1 MENNITLEE
10 LYDRKREI
18 VAELDFIEDQIIGA
32 EKFEEYE
39 RLEAEE
45 KEMSNLI
52 KRVNSEVFEPMEM
65 EIKDV
70 GSFLRIYTQDHAKDT
85 KKVNGVIDVTA
96 YTIGDH
102 DFDKKS
108 ILKRMLEPEFK
119 EDLKCV
125 MDTYT
130 QCKMIGRILEFALQ
144 VNIFEGTACEV
155 RILPHRYIDNIV
167 KPELILSI
175 RQVGLHRAGLSV
187 KTIFSRILKF
197 NEVEDEVVGWLNENP
212 IYRNV
217 SLPSLSTKNDVE
229 KLFVV
234 GDTYKNYGGVVDISE
249 ISDVLNKTLDIVD
262 GKYNGDYSIDKY
274 FQDLRNV
281 NI

>member
-1 MENNITLEE
+1 MENAITLEE
-10 LYDRKREI
+10 LYDRKRKI
-18 VAELDFIEDQIIGA
+18 IAELNFIEDQIIGA

-45 KEMSNLI
+45 KEMSDLVD
-52 KRVNSEVFEPMEM
+52 RVNSEVFTPMKM

-70 GSFLRIYTQDHAKDT
+70 GSFLRIYTQDHVEDT

-96 YTIGDH
+96 YTVGDH

-130 QCKMIGRILEFALQ
+130 QCKMIGRILEFNLQ
-144 VNIFEGTACEV
+144 VNIFEGTACQI
-155 RILPHRYIDNIV
+155 RISPHRYTGNIV
-167 KPELILSI
+167 VPELILSV
-175 RQVGLHRAGLSV
+175 RQVGLHRAGLSI

-217 SLPSLSTKNDVE
+217 SLPSLSNKNDVE

-234 GDTYKNYGGVVDISE
+234 GDIYKNYGGVVDISE
-249 ISDVLNKTLDIVD
+249 ISDVLNKTLDIIDV
-262 GKYNGDYSIDKY
+262 KYKGDYSIDKY

>member
-1 MENNITLEE
+1 MENAITLEE

-18 VAELDFIEDQIIGA
+18 IAELNFIEDQIIGA

-45 KEMSNLI
+45 KEMSDLVD
-52 KRVNSEVFEPMEM
+52 RVNSEVFTPMKM

-70 GSFLRIYTQDHAKDT
+70 GSFLRIYTQDHVEDT
-85 KKVNGVIDVTA
+85 KKVNGVIDVNA
-96 YTIGDH
+96 YTIGNR

-130 QCKMIGRILEFALQ
+130 QCKMIGRILEFTLQ
-144 VNIFEGTACEV
+144 VNIFEGTACE
-155 RILPHRYIDNIV
+155 IIISPHRYIDNIV
-167 KPELILSI
+167 VPELILSA

-197 NEVEDEVVGWLNENP
+197 NEVEDEVVGWINENP

-217 SLPSLSTKNDVE
+217 SLPSLSSKNDVE

-262 GKYNGDYSIDKY
+262 SKYNGDYSIDKY

>member
-1 MENNITLEE
+1 MEKVITLED

-18 VAELDFIEDQIIGA
+18 IAELNFIEDQIIGA

-45 KEMSNLI
+45 KEMSDLVD
-52 KRVNSEVFEPMEM
+52 RVNSEVFTPMKM

-70 GSFLRIYTQDHAKDT
+70 GSFLRIYTQDHVEDT

-96 YTIGDH
+96 YTVGDH

-125 MDTYT
+125 MDAYT
-130 QCKMIGRILEFALQ
+130 QCKTIGHILEFTLQ

-155 RILPHRYIDNIV
+155 RISPHRYIDNIV
-167 KPELILSI
+167 VPELILSV
-175 RQVGLHRAGLSV
+175 RQVGLHRADLSI
-187 KTIFSRILKF
+187 KTIFSRILEF
-197 NEVEDEVVGWLNENP
+197 NEVKDEVVGWLNENP

-217 SLPSLSTKNDVE
+217 SLPSLSNKDDVE

-234 GDTYKNYGGVVDISE
+234 GDKYKNYGGVVDISE
-249 ISDVLNKTLDIVD
+249 ISDVLNKTLDIID

-274 FQDLRNV
+274 FQDLRNE

>member
-1 MENNITLEE
+1 MEKVITLED

-18 VAELDFIEDQIIGA
+18 IAELNFIEDQIIGA

-45 KEMSNLI
+45 KEMSDLVD
-52 KRVNSEVFEPMEM
+52 RVNSEVFTPMKM

-70 GSFLRIYTQDHAKDT
+70 GSFLRIYTQDRVEDT

-96 YTIGDH
+96 YTVGDH

-125 MDTYT
+125 MDTYI
-130 QCKMIGRILEFALQ
+130 QCKMIGRILEFTLQ
-144 VNIFEGTACEV
+144 VNIFEGTACEI
-155 RILPHRYIDNIV
+155 RISPHRYIDNIV
-167 KPELILSI
+167 VPELILSA

-197 NEVEDEVVGWLNENP
+197 NEVEDEVVGWINENP

-217 SLPSLSTKNDVE
+217 SLPSLSSENDVE

-262 GKYNGDYSIDKY
+262 SKYNGDYSIDKY

>member
-1 MENNITLEE
+1 MELEE

-18 VAELDFIEDQIIGA
+18 MAELDFIEDQIIGA
-32 EKFEEYE
+32 KKFEEYE

-45 KEMSNLI
+45 KEMSYLVD
-52 KRVNSEVFEPMEM
+52 RVNSEVFAPMEMEM

-70 GSFLRIYTQDHAKDT
+70 GSFLRIYTQDHVEDT

-125 MDTYT
+125 MDTYS
-130 QCKMIGRILEFALQ
+130 QCKMIGRILEFTLQ
-144 VNIFEGTACEV
+144 VNIFEGTACEI
-155 RILPHRYIDNIV
+155 RISPHRYIDNIV
-167 KPELILSI
+167 VPELILSV

-187 KTIFSRILKF
+187 KTIFNRILKF
-197 NEVEDEVVGWLNENP
+197 NEVEDEVVGWINENP

-217 SLPSLSTKNDVE
+217 SLPSLSNENDVE

-249 ISDVLNKTLDIVD
+249 ISDVLNKTLDIID
-262 GKYNGDYSIDKY
+262 GKYNGDYSINKY

>member
-10 LYDRKREI
+10 LYDRKHKI
-18 VAELDFIEDQIIGA
+18 IAELNFIEDQIIGA

-39 RLEAEE
+39 KLEAEE
-45 KEMSNLI
+45 KEMSDLVD
-52 KRVNSEVFEPMEM
+52 RVNSEVFTPMKM

-70 GSFLRIYTQDHAKDT
+70 GSFLRIYTQDHVEDT

-130 QCKMIGRILEFALQ
+130 QCKMIGRILEFTLQ
-144 VNIFEGTACEV
+144 VNIFEGTACEI
-155 RILPHRYIDNIV
+155 RISPHRYIDNIV
-167 KPELILSI
+167 VPELILSV
-175 RQVGLHRAGLSV
+175 RQVGLHRAGLSI

-197 NEVEDEVVGWLNENP
+197 NEVEDEVIGWLNENP

-217 SLPSLSTKNDVE
+217 SLPSLSNANDIE

-262 GKYNGDYSIDKY
+262 NKYNGDYSINKY

>member
-1 MENNITLEE
+1 MENAITLEE
-10 LYDRKREI
+10 LYDRKRDI
-18 VAELDFIEDQIIGA
+18 IAELNFIEDQIIGA
-32 EKFEEYE
+32 DQFEEYE

-45 KEMSNLI
+45 KEMSDLVD
-52 KRVNSEVFEPMEM
+52 RVNSEVFTPMKM

-70 GSFLRIYTQDHAKDT
+70 GSFLRIYTQDHVEDT
-85 KKVNGVIDVTA
+85 KKVNGVIDVTT
-96 YTIGDH
+96 YTIGDQ
-102 DFDKKS
+102 DFDKKD
-108 ILKRMLEPEFK
+108 ILERMLEPEFK

-130 QCKMIGRILEFALQ
+130 QCKMIGRILEFNLQ
-144 VNIFEGTACEV
+144 VNIFEGTACQI
-155 RILPHRYIDNIV
+155 RISPHRYTGNIV
-167 KPELILSI
+167 VPELILSV
-175 RQVGLHRAGLSV
+175 RQVGLHRAGLSI

-217 SLPSLSTKNDVE
+217 SLPSLSNKNDVE

-234 GDTYKNYGGVVDISE
+234 GDIYKNYGGVVDISE
-249 ISDVLNKTLDIVD
+249 ISDVLNKTLDIIDV
-262 GKYNGDYSIDKY
+262 KYKGDYSIDKY

>member
-1 MENNITLEE
+1 MENTITLEE

-18 VAELDFIEDQIIGA
+18 IAELNFIEDQIIGA

-45 KEMSNLI
+45 KEMSDLVE
-52 KRVNSEVFEPMEM
+52 RVNSEVFTPMKM

-70 GSFLRIYTQDHAKDT
+70 GSFLRIYTQDHVKDT

-96 YTIGDH
+96 YTVGDH
-102 DFDKKS
+102 DFNKKS
-108 ILKRMLEPEFK
+108 ILKRMLEPEFR

-130 QCKMIGRILEFALQ
+130 QCKMIGRILEFTLQ
-144 VNIFEGTACEV
+144 VNIFEGTACEI
-155 RILPHRYIDNIV
+155 RISPYRYIDNIV
-167 KPELILSI
+167 VPELILSV

-187 KTIFSRILKF
+187 KTIFNRILKF
-197 NEVEDEVVGWLNENP
+197 NEVEDEVVGWINENP

-217 SLPSLSTKNDVE
+217 SLPSLYNKDNIE

-234 GDTYKNYGGVVDISE
+234 GDTYKSYGGVVDISE

-262 GKYNGDYSIDKY
+262 TKYNGDYSIDKY